1 MYYLDS
7 LASKASMR
15 FNTRPAPAPGPS
27 VPDKSIPDLKKG
39 LGKWSVSITG
49 PAAPAR
55 VSAGPQEEAVK
66 CSPGH
71 RTVSPGHH
79 PVLLVPKH
87 LTPGTWTGT
96 EGTSPEQP
104 GLKEKLEGGRG
115 ACTPNPGTAQ
125 SPGEALGRVCH
136 LLLVTGAPGGWYRV
150 LLAGSESSIIYGALG
165 DAQKQGATQA

>member
-1 MYYLDS
+1 M
-7 LASKASMR
+7 
-15 FNTRPAPAPGPS
+15 
-27 VPDKSIPDLKKG
+27 
-39 LGKWSVSITG
+39 
-49 PAAPAR
+49 
-55 VSAGPQEEAVK
+55 AVK

-87 LTPGTWTGT
+87 LTPDTWTGT

-125 SPGEALGRVCH
+125 PPGEALGRVCH
-136 LLLVTGAPGGWYRV
+136 LFLVTGAPGGWYRV